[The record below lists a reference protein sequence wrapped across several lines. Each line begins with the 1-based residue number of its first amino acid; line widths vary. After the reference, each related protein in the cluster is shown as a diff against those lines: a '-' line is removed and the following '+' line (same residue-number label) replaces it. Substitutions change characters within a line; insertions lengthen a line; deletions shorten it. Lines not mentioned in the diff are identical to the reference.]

1 MDARPGGVPVN
12 FPMEEPV
19 HRTRALTLEPAAA
32 QAWLRGPTD
41 TAGLTRTESLGL
53 DDELTAVAT
62 LPGQAQR

>member
-1 MDARPGGVPVN
+1 
-12 FPMEEPV
+12 MEEPV